1 MQSHFNELS
10 ENSKKGDACLSLKP
24 EKEGRFVAL
33 TDDQNPGSEAPPRS
47 KRAGNKGNAR
57 GGATARGAMEKS
69 RYVRVNERE

>member
-33 TDDQNPGSEAPPRS
+33 VGDQNPGSEAPPMSKIGRERREQRKCQGRS
-47 KRAGNKGNAR
+47 DGKELVCRNH
-57 GGATARGAMEKS
+57 
-69 RYVRVNERE
+69 